1 MPKQIIWSPLAEN
14 DFANILDYLD
24 KNWDR
29 KVASN
34 FIDLTENTLN
44 QISINPKQFPI
55 CYIKKKVR
63 KCVLTKHNSLFY
75 RDSRSLGYSA
85 VYRDWQKTS
94 HRDLGKLRAGSDG
107 T

>member
-1 MPKQIIWSPLAEN
+1 MPKQIIWSTLAEN

-34 FIDLTENTLN
+34 FIDLTENVLN

-55 CYIKKKVR
+55 CYNKRKVR
-63 KCVLTKHNSLFY
+63 KCVLTKHNSMFY
-75 RDSRSLGYSA
+75 RDTRSSI
-85 VYRDWQKTS
+85 QI
-94 HRDLGKLRAGSDG
+94 LRIYD
-107 T
+107 TRQDPDTLNFK

>member
-1 MPKQIIWSPLAEN
+1 MPKQIIWSPRAEN

-34 FIDLTENTLN
+34 FINLTENTLN
-44 QISINPKQFPI
+44 QISINSKQFPI
-55 CYIKKKVR
+55 CYYKKKVR

-75 RDSRSLGYSA
+75 RDSRSS
-85 VYRDWQKTS
+85 VQI
-94 HRDLGKLRAGSDG
+94 LRIYD
-107 T
+107 TRQDPDTLTFK